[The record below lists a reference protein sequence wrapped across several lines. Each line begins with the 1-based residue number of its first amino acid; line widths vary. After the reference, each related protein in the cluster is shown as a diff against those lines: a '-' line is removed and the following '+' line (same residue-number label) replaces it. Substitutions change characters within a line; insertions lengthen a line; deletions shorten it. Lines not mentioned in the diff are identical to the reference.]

1 MNTPKKEQPWYACI
15 NLSRGIGLL
24 MSKSTRKLYRSK
36 FDNEFRVVTIH
47 VLPQQQFSSKRE
59 KIIQQMS
66 LSGGLMRFITHYF
79 SNSFR
84 LYCEISG
91 YWCISTHK
99 MSLQR
104 SACLL
109 LSKSQCPTGAIT
121 YVLRCMI
128 QVLKESGRLKNA
140 YLYIIDTFVD
150 ICFDFWNQEIAR
162 ANESTLQMH
171 H

>member
-1 MNTPKKEQPWYACI
+1 
-15 NLSRGIGLL
+15 

-91 YWCISTHK
+91 YWCIRTHR

-104 SACLL
+104 SACPIF
-109 LSKSQCPTGAIT
+109 SESHCPTGALT